1 MLLQYGQI
9 RSISS
14 KACHDTKSGAIMLS
28 TRLDRMIQQEL
39 NFTIHDSFFL
49 CCVVNDDRRYKN
61 SVANSVAPIP
71 VYTLLSQWKYLD
83 SKANQS
89 RGLLANQQKYWIT
102 DAQVSP
108 EKNLAQQAVSSLTQT
123 VREMRPESFR

>member
-1 MLLQYGQI
+1 
-9 RSISS
+9 
-14 KACHDTKSGAIMLS
+14 MLS

-71 VYTLLSQWKYLD
+71 VYTLLSQWKY
-83 SKANQS
+83 QEVYWPIS
-89 RGLLANQQKYWIT
+89 RNIGSLMHKSLQRKISPNKLLA
-102 DAQVSP
+102 V
-108 EKNLAQQAVSSLTQT
+108 
-123 VREMRPESFR
+123 

>member
-1 MLLQYGQI
+1 
-9 RSISS
+9 
-14 KACHDTKSGAIMLS
+14 MLS

-39 NFTIHDSFFL
+39 NFTIYDSFFL

-71 VYTLLSQWKYLD
+71 VYTLPSQWKYLD

-102 DAQVSP
+102 NAQVSP
-108 EKNLAQQAVSSLTQT
+108 EKNLAQQAVSSRTQT